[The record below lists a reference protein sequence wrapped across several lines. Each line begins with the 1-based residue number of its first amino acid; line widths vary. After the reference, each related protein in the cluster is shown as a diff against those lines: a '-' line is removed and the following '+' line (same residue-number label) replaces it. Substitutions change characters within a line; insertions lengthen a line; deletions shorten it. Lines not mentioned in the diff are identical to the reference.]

1 MFAAILQLVS
11 LEFRTPRWAW
21 RGTFAKS
28 SICVGNT
35 MICMYT
41 CITQANDYNVKIS
54 WEEEGEE
61 ALGTMGLTLLST
73 RMAHE
78 AVSSY
83 RAPSL
88 QS

>member
-1 MFAAILQLVS
+1 MNNLCLFVS
-11 LEFRTPRWAW
+11 
-21 RGTFAKS
+21 
-28 SICVGNT
+28 
-35 MICMYT
+35 
-41 CITQANDYNVKIS
+41 QANDYNVKIS
-54 WEEEGEE
+54 YEEKEEG
-61 ALGTMGLTLLST
+61 ALGAMGLTLLST

>member
-1 MFAAILQLVS
+1 MFHQSNDWYIDLCLS
-11 LEFRTPRWAW
+11 L
-21 RGTFAKS
+21 S
-28 SICVGNT
+28 
-35 MICMYT
+35 
-41 CITQANDYNVKIS
+41 QANDYNVNIS

-61 ALGTMGLTLLST
+61 ALGSMGLTLLST